1 MRCFAGLASIVL
13 FCAAGLQA
21 GDDVTNRF
29 EARTFKG
36 STEELPYRLLKP
48 KDFDAKKNY
57 PLVLFFHGAG
67 ERGKDNVAQLKHGVK
82 TFASDEYLAKYP
94 CFVIAPQCPNN
105 EQWVNTPWG
114 APEHTMPEKPSKSMA
129 AAFELLDA
137 IRTEF
142 PIDPTRIYV
151 TGISMG
157 GFGTWDALQRHP
169 EIFAAG
175 VPVCGGADKALAP
188 KIAKLPI
195 WVFHGGNDGVVKT
208 KRAQD
213 MVAALKAAGGQPKY
227 DEYPGVGHDS
237 WNKAYATAEL
247 YEWLF
252 AQRRTE
258 PAPAPKK

>member
-1 MRCFAGLASIVL
+1 MRRLACFFTVAL
-13 FCAAGLQA
+13 FCAAGAQA
-21 GDDVTNRF
+21 GADVTDRF

-36 STEELPYRLLKP
+36 SLELPYRLLKP
-48 KDFDAKKNY
+48 KDFDAKKTY
-57 PLVLFFHGAG
+57 PLVIFFHGAG
-67 ERGKDNVAQLKHGVK
+67 ERGTNNVAQLLHGVK
-82 TFASDEYLAKYP
+82 TFASDEYMTKYP

-105 EQWVNTPWG
+105 QQWVDTPWG
-114 APEHTMPEKPSKSMA
+114 LPEHTMPEKPSKSMA

-157 GFGTWDALQRHP
+157 GFGTWDAMQRHP

-175 VPVCGGADKALAP
+175 VPVCGGGDKALAP
-188 KIAKLPI
+188 KIAKIPI
-195 WVFHGGNDGVVKT
+195 WVFHGGNDTTVKT
-208 KRAQD
+208 KRSQD

-227 DEYPGVGHDS
+227 DEYPGVGHGC
-237 WNKAYATAEL
+237 WGQAYATKEL

-252 AQRRTE
+252 AQKRTE